1 VYDFLATVWT
11 PALAKAKEEAAELQ
25 KLMDAEGKGEKLEA
39 WDWWYYS
46 EKLRKAKYNLDEESL
61 KPYFKLENVRQGVF
75 DLASKLYGLK
85 FKKLTDM
92 PVYHPDVEV
101 FEVDNADG
109 SLVGILYTDYFPR
122 AGKRAGAWMNNITEQ
137 YVKDGVDHRPIICN
151 VGNFTKPTADKPS
164 LLNMDEVETLF
175 HEFGHALH
183 GLLTKCTYPSM
194 SGTNVSR
201 DFVELPSQVMENW
214 CWEPEIM
221 KTYARHYK
229 TNEIMPK
236 ALMDKIQKAGTFNQ
250 GFVNTELLAASLL
263 DMDYHMIKDT
273 TNFDVDAFE
282 KASLAR
288 MGMIPEIIVRYRS
301 SYFNHIFGGGYSA
314 GYYSYTWAAVLDA
327 DAFQAFKET
336 GDIYN
341 PKVATAFRKKLLEK
355 GDSEDPMKL
364 YRDFRGAN
372 PNPDALLK
380 KRGLK

>member
-1 VYDFLATVWT
+1 
-11 PALAKAKEEAAELQ
+11 
-25 KLMDAEGKGEKLEA
+25 
-39 WDWWYYS
+39 
-46 EKLRKAKYNLDEESL
+46 
-61 KPYFKLENVRQGVF
+61 
-75 DLASKLYGLK
+75 
-85 FKKLTDM
+85 
-92 PVYHPDVEV
+92 
-101 FEVDNADG
+101 
-109 SLVGILYTDYFPR
+109 
-122 AGKRAGAWMNNITEQ
+122 
-137 YVKDGVDHRPIICN
+137 
-151 VGNFTKPTADKPS
+151 
-164 LLNMDEVETLF
+164 
-175 HEFGHALH
+175 
-183 GLLTKCTYPSM
+183 
-194 SGTNVSR
+194 
-201 DFVELPSQVMENW
+201 
-214 CWEPEIM
+214 
-221 KTYARHYK
+221 
-229 TNEIMPK
+229 MPK
-236 ALMDKIQKAGTFNQ
+236 TLMDKIQKAGTFNQ

-263 DMDYHMIKDT
+263 EMDYHMIKDT
-273 TNFDVDAFE
+273 ANFDVDAFE